1 MHSMVASSTDD
12 PPSAGP
18 AQMRQSSLAVAFAC
32 VPRRRLTRTESRTAR
47 LDASGIEA
55 AQAAAP
61 ALGVDTAHSWIRLRL
76 AVASSQVF
84 ALRQSL
90 HRAIGQLARIYVV
103 EVDHRHGETTLH
115 VEVVRGGRDAAMHA
129 IMMALPAAEFGVTTV
144 LGQDHAAH

>member
-1 MHSMVASSTDD
+1 MHSMVASPTDD

-18 AQMRQSSLAVAFAC
+18 AQMRQSSLAVAFAS
-32 VPRRRLTRTESRTAR
+32 VPRRRLSRTESRTAR

-55 AQAAAP
+55 AQATVPAP
-61 ALGVDTAHSWIRLRL
+61 GADTAHSWIRLRL
-76 AVASSQVF
+76 EVASGQVF

-115 VEVVRGGRDAAMHA
+115 VEVERGGRDAAMHA
-129 IMMALPAAEFGVTTV
+129 IMMALPAAEFGVTTM